1 MAPQPRHE
9 RPGDT
14 GIGATLRRARAD
26 RGLSLAELQARTKVR
41 ARYLAALEDER
52 FHELPP
58 YPFTR
63 GFLRAVALELDL
75 DPAPLQA
82 RLETTMSA
90 ALEPSVEGWRRL
102 DGAIR
107 PAVPPSRFRRL
118 ALTVGAL
125 TAVAFAV
132 FAVFFFQQLRQLSEP
147 APASTPSVTA
157 SPAVPDGPWPAT
169 EPAAGPEAAM
179 TPLAPVIPEPAPG
192 PRAAQARAGGVVLEL
207 RATDRCW
214 LLVVADDA
222 KLFEG
227 FVTAGQIRRW
237 EARTVIRMRAGN
249 AGAVALVVNGRT
261 ISPLGLPGEVV
272 DRTFPGDGT
281 R

>member
-1 MAPQPRHE
+1 
-9 RPGDT
+9 
-14 GIGATLRRARAD
+14 
-26 RGLSLAELQARTKVR
+26 
-41 ARYLAALEDER
+41 
-52 FHELPP
+52 
-58 YPFTR
+58 
-63 GFLRAVALELDL
+63 
-75 DPAPLQA
+75 
-82 RLETTMSA
+82 
-90 ALEPSVEGWRRL
+90 
-102 DGAIR
+102 
-107 PAVPPSRFRRL
+107 
-118 ALTVGAL
+118 
-125 TAVAFAV
+125 
-132 FAVFFFQQLRQLSEP
+132 
-147 APASTPSVTA
+147 
-157 SPAVPDGPWPAT
+157 
-169 EPAAGPEAAM
+169 
-179 TPLAPVIPEPAPG
+179 
-192 PRAAQARAGGVVLEL
+192 VLEL